1 MLNLFTPTTGHRL
14 TIGMAI
20 ASGAIT
26 LATAGLIVGV
36 AQAVVLRLSAG
47 GVALLWI
54 PATVLGG
61 ALAGALTTALAAQ
74 LFGLPAL
81 VTIGLVAATGSLMN
95 AAAQAP
101 IFLRVI
107 RQPKY
112 DRQLS

>member
-1 MLNLFTPTTGHRL
+1 M
-14 TIGMAI
+14 TIGVAI
-20 ASGAIT
+20 TSGAIA
-26 LATAGLIVGV
+26 LATAGLVVGV
-36 AQAVVLRLSAG
+36 GQAAVLRVSAG

-101 IFLRVI
+101 VLLRVI
-107 RQPKY
+107 R
-112 DRQLS
+112 